1 MKVFQFP
8 YNILL
13 SNQVKTSPC
22 LVALVSKYSDINS
35 ILPEHMWL
43 FVLEKK
49 NIKLLEIPGTSLLG
63 FVLVFMTGRY
73 SDICK

>member
-43 FVLEKK
+43 FVLGKK
-49 NIKLLEIPGTSLLG
+49 TLNCLKYLALPCLALFLFS
-63 FVLVFMTGRY
+63 
-73 SDICK
+73 